1 MGGRHRRPEGQET
14 TGTRGWVQP
23 TAEKRAEWALEV
35 ARNPSSV
42 DLSPEALL
50 SAYANGAFPMAEP
63 GSGRIHLYTCD
74 PRCVFDL
81 ERFALPRATVRALR
95 GSDLVIRC
103 DTAFEQVMRSCAAP
117 RRQDDRSWISE
128 EMVCAYSALHAL
140 GHAHSVEAWRG
151 DALVGGL
158 YGVSLGGAFFGES
171 MFVRPE
177 LGGTNASKAC
187 LAWLVGRMRERGFTL
202 LDSQYANE
210 HVLSLGAHEIP
221 AAEYMRRLRV
231 ALDLDVSL
239 G

>member
-1 MGGRHRRPEGQET
+1 L
-14 TGTRGWVQP
+14 VQP

-35 ARNPSSV
+35 ARNPPSV

-63 GSGRIHLYTCD
+63 GSGRMHLYTCD

-81 ERFALPRATVRALR
+81 ERFALPKATVRALR
-95 GSDLVIRC
+95 RSDLVIRC
-103 DTAFEQVMRSCAAP
+103 DTAFERVMRSCAAP
-117 RRQDDRSWISE
+117 RCQEDHTWISE
-128 EMVCAYSALHAL
+128 AMVHAYCALHGL

-151 DALVGGL
+151 GELVGGL

-177 LGGTNASKAC
+177 AGGTNASKAC

-202 LDSQYANE
+202 LDSQYAND
-210 HVLSLGAHEIP
+210 HVLSLGAEEI
-221 AAEYMRRLRV
+221 AATDYMRRLRE
-231 ALDLDVSL
+231 ALALDVSL
-239 G
+239 A

>member
-1 MGGRHRRPEGQET
+1 MGPH
-14 TGTRGWVQP
+14 
-23 TAEKRAEWALEV
+23 V
-35 ARNPSSV
+35 ARKPPSV

-81 ERFALPRATVRALR
+81 ARFALPKATVRALR
-95 GSDLVIRC
+95 RSDLVIRF

-117 RRQDDRSWISE
+117 RRQDDHTWISE
-128 EMVCAYSALHAL
+128 AMVHAYAALHAL

-151 DALVGGL
+151 SELVGGL

-177 LGGTNASKAC
+177 AGGTNASKAC
-187 LAWLVGRMRERGFTL
+187 LAWLVGRMRERGFAL
-202 LDSQYANE
+202 LDSQYAND
-210 HVLSLGAHEIP
+210 HVLSLGAEEI
-221 AAEYMRRLRV
+221 AAADYLRRLRE

-239 G
+239 A

>member
-1 MGGRHRRPEGQET
+1 MGPH
-14 TGTRGWVQP
+14 
-23 TAEKRAEWALEV
+23 V
-35 ARNPSSV
+35 ARKPPSV

-81 ERFALPRATVRALR
+81 AQFALPKATLRALR
-95 GSDLVIRC
+95 RSDLVIRF

-117 RRQDDRSWISE
+117 RRQDDHTWISE
-128 EMVCAYSALHAL
+128 AMVHAYAALHAL

-151 DALVGGL
+151 GELVGGL

-177 LGGTNASKAC
+177 AGGTNASKAC
-187 LAWLVGRMRERGFTL
+187 LAWLVGRMRERGFAL
-202 LDSQYANE
+202 LDSQYAND
-210 HVLSLGAHEIP
+210 HVLSLGAEEI
-221 AAEYMRRLRV
+221 AAADYLRRLRE

-239 G
+239 A

>member
-1 MGGRHRRPEGQET
+1 MGPH
-14 TGTRGWVQP
+14 
-23 TAEKRAEWALEV
+23 V
-35 ARNPSSV
+35 ARKPPSV

-81 ERFALPRATVRALR
+81 ARFALPKATVRALR
-95 GSDLVIRC
+95 RSDLVIRF

-117 RRQDDRSWISE
+117 RRQDDHTWISE
-128 EMVCAYSALHAL
+128 AMVHAYAALHAL

-151 DALVGGL
+151 GELVGGL

-177 LGGTNASKAC
+177 AGGTNASKAC
-187 LAWLVGRMRERGFTL
+187 LAWLVGRMRERGFAL
-202 LDSQYANE
+202 LDSQYAND
-210 HVLSLGAHEIP
+210 HVLSLGAEEI
-221 AAEYMRRLRV
+221 AAADYLRRLRE

-239 G
+239 A

>member
-1 MGGRHRRPEGQET
+1 M
-14 TGTRGWVQP
+14 VQP
-23 TAEKRAEWALEV
+23 TAEKRAEWALDV
-35 ARNPSSV
+35 ARNPPSV

-81 ERFALPRATVRALR
+81 ERFALPKATVRALR
-95 GSDLVIRC
+95 RSDLVIRC
-103 DTAFEQVMRSCAAP
+103 DTAFERVMRSCAAP
-117 RRQDDRSWISE
+117 RRQEDHTWISE
-128 EMVCAYSALHAL
+128 AMVHAYCALHGL

-151 DALVGGL
+151 GELVGGL

-177 LGGTNASKAC
+177 AGGTNASKAC

-202 LDSQYANE
+202 LDSQYAND
-210 HVLSLGAHEIP
+210 HVLSLGAEEI
-221 AAEYMRRLRV
+221 AATDYMRRLRE
-231 ALDLDVSL
+231 ALALDVSL
-239 G
+239 A

>member
-1 MGGRHRRPEGQET
+1 L
-14 TGTRGWVQP
+14 VQP
-23 TAEKRAEWALEV
+23 TAEKRAEWASEV
-35 ARNPSSV
+35 ARNPPSV

-81 ERFALPRATVRALR
+81 ERFALPKATVRALR
-95 GSDLVIRC
+95 RSDLVIRC
-103 DTAFEQVMRSCAAP
+103 DTAFERVMRSCAAP
-117 RRQDDRSWISE
+117 RRQEDHTWISE
-128 EMVCAYSALHAL
+128 AMVHAYGALHGL

-151 DALVGGL
+151 GELVGGL

-177 LGGTNASKAC
+177 AGGTNASKAC

-202 LDSQYANE
+202 LDSQFAND
-210 HVLSLGAHEIP
+210 HVLSLGAEEI
-221 AAEYMRRLRV
+221 AATDYMRRLRE

-239 G
+239 A

>member
-1 MGGRHRRPEGQET
+1 MD
-14 TGTRGWVQP
+14 
-23 TAEKRAEWALEV
+23 V
-35 ARNPSSV
+35 ARNPPSV

-81 ERFALPRATVRALR
+81 ERFALPKATVRALR
-95 GSDLVIRC
+95 RSDLVIRC
-103 DTAFEQVMRSCAAP
+103 DTAFERVMRSCAAP
-117 RRQDDRSWISE
+117 RRQEDHTWISE
-128 EMVCAYSALHAL
+128 AMVHAYCALHGL

-151 DALVGGL
+151 GELVGGL

-177 LGGTNASKAC
+177 AGGTNASKAC

-202 LDSQYANE
+202 LDSQYAND
-210 HVLSLGAHEIP
+210 HVLSLGAEEI
-221 AAEYMRRLRV
+221 AATDYMRRLRE
-231 ALDLDVSL
+231 ALALDVSL
-239 G
+239 A

>member
-1 MGGRHRRPEGQET
+1 M
-14 TGTRGWVQP
+14 VQP
-23 TAEKRAEWALEV
+23 TAEKRAEWASEV
-35 ARNPSSV
+35 ARNPPSV

-81 ERFALPRATVRALR
+81 ERFALPKATVRALR
-95 GSDLVIRC
+95 RSDLVIRC
-103 DTAFEQVMRSCAAP
+103 DTAFERVMRSCAAP
-117 RRQDDRSWISE
+117 RRQEDHTWISE
-128 EMVCAYSALHAL
+128 AMVHAYGALHGL

-151 DALVGGL
+151 GELVGGL

-177 LGGTNASKAC
+177 AGGTNASKAC

-202 LDSQYANE
+202 LDSQFAND
-210 HVLSLGAHEIP
+210 HVLSLGAEEI
-221 AAEYMRRLRV
+221 AATDYMRRLRE

-239 G
+239 A

>member
-1 MGGRHRRPEGQET
+1 M
-14 TGTRGWVQP
+14 
-23 TAEKRAEWALEV
+23 
-35 ARNPSSV
+35 ARNPPSV

-81 ERFALPRATVRALR
+81 ERFALPKATVRALR
-95 GSDLVIRC
+95 RSDLVIRC
-103 DTAFEQVMRSCAAP
+103 DTAFERVMRSCAAP
-117 RRQDDRSWISE
+117 RRQEDHTWISE
-128 EMVCAYSALHAL
+128 AMVHAYCALHGL

-151 DALVGGL
+151 GELVGGL

-177 LGGTNASKAC
+177 AGGTNASKAC

-202 LDSQYANE
+202 LDSQYAND
-210 HVLSLGAHEIP
+210 HVLSLGAEEI
-221 AAEYMRRLRV
+221 AATDYMRRLRE
-231 ALDLDVSL
+231 ALALDVSL
-239 G
+239 A